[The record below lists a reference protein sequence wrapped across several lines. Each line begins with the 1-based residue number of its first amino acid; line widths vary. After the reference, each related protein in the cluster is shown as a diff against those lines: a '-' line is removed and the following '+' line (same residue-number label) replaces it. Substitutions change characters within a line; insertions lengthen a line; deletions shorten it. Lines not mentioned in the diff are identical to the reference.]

1 MRGMLRP
8 PCRVPRGLLAAA
20 LAAGALALLAG
31 CAGEPPRHSVLV
43 VSVDS
48 LRVDRLALWNPE
60 TGVVTPHLEAL
71 ADRGSLYVNA
81 WATAPWTAP
90 SMVSLLTGLHPPTHG
105 IFARDDTTPPGLPTL
120 PELLAERGY
129 RRGNFSFFSTISYF
143 RNLGLG
149 EPQQGLG
156 HTRIAE
162 AFGSWLAE
170 GEPGEP
176 FFAWLHLLEPH
187 LPYGATGYQA
197 TEVQVPGSSG
207 LEEAQL
213 RAAVPVGTV
222 EFEEG
227 DRDKLLALYDQ
238 DLAAMDETLG
248 RVLDALAEQG
258 REESTLVVFVAD
270 HGEELLE
277 AGWIGHASTAKQA
290 KMIPEVLRVPLV
302 LAGPGVPAGEVHG
315 DLVQPVDVLPT
326 LGRLLDLPLLETL
339 DGIPLPGFGP
349 SWWPFGQD
357 RRWAFFDSSA
367 GGNLTPRE
375 QREERIQGVTDG
387 KCLLTEHLTPG
398 RPDQVA
404 LSTAPP
410 YDATCDDAER
420 SRLTEALDAWRS
432 RQATQRLAVLS
443 GSGDRPDAPEDADGF
458 AEAIEVRSPLDG
470 EALLWR
476 SHRGQL
482 VLQWEGEGAS
492 YWVEYEAGAGAR
504 AVSGVFTVET
514 PRIRFGPF
522 PKGFWNDLAGYGP
535 FRFRVLDADREE
547 RSPWVE
553 FEVLAVE

>member
-8 PCRVPRGLLAAA
+8 PYRPPCCAVFGFLTV
-20 LAAGALALLAG
+20 ALLAG
-31 CAGEPPRHSVLV
+31 CATEPPRHSVLV

-60 TGVVTPHLEAL
+60 TGVTTPNLEAL
-71 ADRGSLYVNA
+71 AHRGSLYTNA
-81 WATAPWTAP
+81 WATSPWTAP
-90 SMVSLLTGLHPPTHG
+90 SMVSLFTGLHPPSHG

-120 PELLAERGY
+120 SGLLAERGY

-143 RNLGLG
+143 RNLELG

-156 HTRIAE
+156 HARIAE
-162 AFGSWLAE
+162 AFEEWLAE
-170 GEPGEP
+170 GEPEEP

-222 EFEEG
+222 EFEDG
-227 DRDKLLALYDQ
+227 DREKLLALYDL
-238 DLAAMDETLG
+238 DLAAMDEALG
-248 RVLDALAEQG
+248 RVLAALEEQG

-277 AGWIGHASTAKQA
+277 HGWIGHASTAKDA
-290 KMIPEVLRVPLV
+290 KMVPEVLRVPLV
-302 LAGPGVPAGEVHG
+302 LAGPGVPAGEISG
-315 DLVQPVDVLPT
+315 ELVQPVDVLPT
-326 LGRLLDLPLLETL
+326 LGRLLALPLPETL
-339 DGIPLPGFGP
+339 DGVLLPGFGP
-349 SWWPFGQD
+349 SWWPFGGG

-375 QREERIQGVTDG
+375 RREERLQGVTDG
-387 KCLLTEHLTPG
+387 RCLLSEHLVPG
-398 RPDQVA
+398 QPDQVSLTA
-404 LSTAPP
+404 APP
-410 YDATCDDAER
+410 YDVACDDDAR
-420 SRLTEALDAWRS
+420 GRLSEALGVWRS

-443 GSGDRPDAPEDADGF
+443 GGGEAPAVPAGADDF

-470 EALLWR
+470 EALLWKAN
-476 SHRGQL
+476 RGQL
-482 VLQWEGEGAS
+482 VLVWEGGGDR
-492 YWVEYEAGAGAR
+492 YWIEYEAGTGAR

-514 PRIRFGPF
+514 PRITFGPF
-522 PKGFWNDLAGYGP
+522 PKGFWNDLAGYSP
-535 FRFRVLDADREE
+535 LRFRVLDADREK

-553 FEVLAVE
+553 FEILAVE